1 MRSKKQ
7 KNTKKYTK
15 EQRHFVEKEKIEK
28 CLICSICQD
37 IFDDPYRIT
46 CGHTFC
52 KKCLN
57 DWEKKSRNELCPLCR
72 NYYVK
77 NFSGKDLIAQ
87 SLINESKVTCIYKG
101 CPWKDKLSNLYY
113 HIQNCLFEPGKL
125 PDFMKN
131 ENFFE
136 KDNSN
141 KKTEKKGNLEESEEN
156 IGNICSFNYTSSI
169 KERIFSRN
177 PNLITKIFEEKEE
190 DKIKKET
197 EAIKENNE
205 KISENED
212 VNDLY
217 NLLLLNN
224 DNKSKKNII
233 ENKGKQDDKNKE
245 NNNNENQQNLQGSS
259 ILNIFINP
267 TITLNKNSFLNK
279 KIERNEK

>member
-1 MRSKKQ
+1 MRAKK
-7 KNTKKYTK
+7 TKKYSK
-15 EQRHFVEKEKIEK
+15 EKRHFVEKEKIEK

-37 IFDDPYRIT
+37 IFDEPYRIT

-77 NFSGKDLIAQ
+77 KYSGKDLIAQ

-101 CPWKDKLSNLYY
+101 CPWKDKLSNLYD

-131 ENFFE
+131 EIFFE
-136 KDNSN
+136 KDKPS

-177 PNLITKIFEEKEE
+177 PYLISKIFEEKEE
-190 DKIKKET
+190 DKIKKEMET
-197 EAIKENNE
+197 NKESNE
-205 KISENED
+205 KISENEE
-212 VNDLY
+212 VNNLY

-224 DNKSKKNII
+224 DNNSKKNII
-233 ENKGKQDDKNKE
+233 ENKRKQDDKNKE

-267 TITLNKNSFLNK
+267 TITLNENNFLNK
-279 KIERNEK
+279 KIDRNEK